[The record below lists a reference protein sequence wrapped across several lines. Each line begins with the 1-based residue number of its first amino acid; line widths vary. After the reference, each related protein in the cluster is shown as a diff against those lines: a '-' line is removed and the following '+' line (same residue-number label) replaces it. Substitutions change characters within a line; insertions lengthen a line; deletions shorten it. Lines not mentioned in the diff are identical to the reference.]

1 MKKPQPLEDL
11 FKDRFREFQPKPS
24 QGLWSAIES
33 KLWLSNFFKFG
44 LTSINVY
51 YTAAILA
58 TFVAATATFW
68 PNSSAENET
77 LLPATQTDVLSSQS
91 QAIQT
96 LPAAETRLSNQSQT
110 LEKNINPSQSITPL
124 TSTSI
129 STSIPIAENPSIA
142 ESQHRPEDQ
151 NNKPDLQQT
160 IEDISLK
167 SEIQIHKSEP
177 QIANEYL
184 DLSIVKSES
193 PAEIEHLD
201 LTIVKSEPQAEIGQN
216 DLPKV
221 ELELNDSE
229 NISNVAV
236 ADQSLLLPSETE
248 EISSLEPA
256 VQAVA
261 PAPDKNRYSPWSFDL
276 STKALAYGVTYQ
288 SEDQE
293 LESALNLA
301 NLKNRAFDLEWN
313 VNYTYGSWL
322 LQSGLAYTKIQEDF
336 RHNQVQINDSL
347 IEYWDVFSAGTQT
360 ISDTMYWTFQFDSAL
375 STYFY
380 VPITSDSTFEL
391 MDSSFV
397 SYTVSKEILTLYQN
411 LNQYSYFE
419 IPFSISRNF
428 YSHPIGSSGKRL
440 IHFGLR
446 AGTRFSFF
454 LNAKGKTIL
463 RNPEIDVFSL
473 NQTQLPYLFSRIHV
487 DLGAPV
493 LYEINPRFS
502 LLVEPNY
509 RFSIQSAFG
518 ENQTVQVQQKGPGLK
533 IGLRYHFVKII

>member
-24 QGLWSAIES
+24 QGLWSSIES

-77 LLPATQTDVLSSQS
+77 LLPTTQTDLLSMPADS
-91 QAIQT
+91 ADT
-96 LPAAETRLSNQSQT
+96 DLLPKTPAEITSTENH
-110 LEKNINPSQSITPL
+110 PSQSINPL
-124 TSTSI
+124 TSSSI
-129 STSIPIAENPSIA
+129 SNSIPIAENPSDP
-142 ESQHRPEDQ
+142 EPQHRPEYQFNKQDLPQ
-151 NNKPDLQQT
+151 NID
-160 IEDISLK
+160 DISLK
-167 SEIQIHKSEP
+167 SEIQILKSESKKEIG
-177 QIANEYL
+177 QI
-184 DLSIVKSES
+184 DLSISKSES
-193 PAEIEHLD
+193 PAD
-201 LTIVKSEPQAEIGQN
+201 IGQS
-216 DLPKV
+216 DLPKS
-221 ELELNDSE
+221 ELELKDSE
-229 NISNVAV
+229 NNSNEAV
-236 ADQSLLLPSETE
+236 ADQSLPLPSETE

-256 VQAVA
+256 VQIAA

-276 STKALAYGVTYQ
+276 STKALAFGVTYQ

-293 LESALNLA
+293 LASALNLA
-301 NLKNRAFDLEWN
+301 NLKNRAFDLELN
-313 VNYTYGSWL
+313 VNYTHGPWL
-322 LQSGLAYTKIQEDF
+322 FQSGLAYIQIQEDF
-336 RHNQVQINDSL
+336 RHNQVLIKDSS
-347 IEYWDVFSAGTQT
+347 IEYWDVYSAGTQT
-360 ISDTMYWTFQFDSAL
+360 ITDTMYWTFQFDSTL
-375 STYFY
+375 STYYY

-397 SYTVSKEILTLYQN
+397 SYTETKEILTLYQN
-411 LNQYSYFE
+411 LNHYSYFE
-419 IPFSISRNF
+419 IPLSVSRNF
-428 YSHPIGSSGKRL
+428 YSYPVGSSGKRL

-473 NQTQLPYLFSRIHV
+473 NQTRLPYLFSRIHV
-487 DLGAPV
+487 DLGAPI

-502 LLVEPNY
+502 LLLEPNY
-509 RFSIQSAFG
+509 RFNIQSSFG
-518 ENQTVQVQQKGPGLK
+518 KNQSVQVQQKGPGLK